1 MSETVLVVGGAG
13 YIGSQTNKLLN
24 ASGYKTVVFDNL
36 STGHRKLARW
46 GEFFKGDLGKPADLA
61 RCFGKYRISAV
72 MHFSA
77 FAYVGES
84 VTDPARYYRN
94 NVANTL
100 NLLDAMRAAGAARF
114 IFSSSC
120 AVYGAP
126 ASLPMRE
133 NLPFNPVSPYGR
145 TKKMVEDILTDYSAA
160 YGLKYIALRYFNA
173 AGADPEGETGELH
186 CPETHLIPLALDAA
200 AGRRRD
206 IKVFGGDYKTPD
218 GTCVR
223 DYIHV
228 ADLAQAHLL
237 ALKRLEKG
245 GASKGYNLGNGKGFS
260 VLEVIKTAE
269 KVTGKKIPVTMAPRR
284 EGDPAALVA
293 SSELIRGELGWEPE
307 YAGLEIIMK
316 HAWEW
321 HKKTGEIRIE
331 NRKSKIG

>member
-1 MSETVLVVGGAG
+1 MEKVFVVGGAG
-13 YIGSQTNKLLN
+13 YIGSHTNKLLN
-24 ASGYKTVVFDNL
+24 AAGYETVVFDNL
-36 STGHRKLARW
+36 STGHRRLARW
-46 GEFFKGDLGKPADLA
+46 GEFFKGDLARPADLA
-61 RCFGKYRISAV
+61 RCFKKYKISAV

-100 NLLDAMRAAGAARF
+100 NLLDAMRAAGVDKF

-133 NLPFNPVSPYGR
+133 SLPFNPVSPYGR
-145 TKKMVEDILTDYSAA
+145 TKKMVEDILADYGAA

-173 AGADPEGETGELH
+173 AGADPAGETGELH
-186 CPETHLIPLALDAA
+186 DPETHLIPLVLDAA
-200 AGRRRD
+200 AGRRGE

-245 GASKGYNLGNGKGFS
+245 GASRGYNLGNGKGFS
-260 VLEVIKTAE
+260 VLEVIKAAE
-269 KVTGKKIPVTMAPRR
+269 KVTGRKIPVAMAPRR
-284 EGDPAALVA
+284 AGDPAALVA
-293 SSELIRGELGWEPE
+293 SSALIRRELGWKPR
-307 YAGLEIIMK
+307 YADLETIIE
-316 HAWEW
+316 HAWMW
-321 HKKTGEIRIE
+321 H
-331 NRKSKIG
+331 RKVA